1 MQNKTL
7 ELLYVSCWHF
17 HEIFSKRINI
27 LNSEVVRKKKEEFA
41 KILTFRSKQALLRCR
56 TILYKYFDVR
66 IHGKIYIL
74 LLLLSY
80 YHNNNNNI
88 VFGSILPM

>member
-27 LNSEVVRKKKEEFA
+27 LNSEVVRKKKEEFE
-41 KILTFRSKQALLRCR
+41 KILSFRSKQALLRCQ
-56 TILYKYFDVR
+56 TILYKYFEVR
-66 IHGKIYIL
+66 IHGKIYIIVIII
-74 LLLLSY
+74 LLSY
-80 YHNNNNNI
+80 
-88 VFGSILPM
+88 